1 MNIQERQKQIIQDF
15 DFLEDWEDKYQY
27 LIDLGKELPALSEEK
42 KGEENLIKGCQS
54 QVWLCA
60 ENRENK
66 IFFSADSNG
75 ILPKG
80 IIAMLISVYNGQEAE
95 AILQDDFK
103 FLEKIQLQE
112 FLSPSRANGLASMV
126 KQMKIYA
133 LALSKI

>member
-1 MNIQERQKQIIQDF
+1 
-15 DFLEDWEDKYQY
+15 
-27 LIDLGKELPALSEEK
+27 
-42 KGEENLIKGCQS
+42 
-54 QVWLCA
+54 
-60 ENRENK
+60 
-66 IFFSADSNG
+66 
-75 ILPKG
+75 
-80 IIAMLISVYNGQEAE
+80 MLISVYNGQEAE